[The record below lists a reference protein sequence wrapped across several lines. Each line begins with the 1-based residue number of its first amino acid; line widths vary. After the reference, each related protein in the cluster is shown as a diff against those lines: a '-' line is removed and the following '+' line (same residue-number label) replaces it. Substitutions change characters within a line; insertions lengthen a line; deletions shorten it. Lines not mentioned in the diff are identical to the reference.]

1 MNIAELIKNA
11 GKTAFSFEVLPP
23 LKGTGIEGLWET
35 IDTLMAYNP
44 LYINITTHRSEYCYE
59 DAGEGLWRRRWT
71 KRRPGTVAVAAAIKN
86 RYGVTPV
93 PHIVCSGCSKEET
106 EYALLDLQ
114 YLGITDLLV
123 LRGDKARHQRIF
135 TPEPD
140 GWAHALDLQGQIER
154 FNEGLFEDGSA
165 MSHKPAVPFSY
176 GVACYPEKHEEAP
189 NLQTDLH
196 WLAKKVEAGA
206 QYAVTQ
212 LFYDNTRYFDFVRQA
227 KDAGISVPI
236 LPGIKPLRRKAQLT
250 VIPQTF
256 KVDIPRELAR
266 RVDACKDDKEVEQV
280 GVEWCIRQCRELME
294 HGVPSIHFYAMGAA
308 ESIARV
314 AKEVYQK

>member
-1 MNIAELIKNA
+1 MSVINLIKNA
-11 GKTAFSFEVLPP
+11 KSTAFSFEVLPP

-35 IDTLMAYNP
+35 IDTLAEYNP

-59 DAGEGLWRRRWT
+59 DAGAGLWRRRWT

-93 PHIVCSGCSKEET
+93 PHIVCSGCNKEET

-123 LRGDKARHQRIF
+123 LRGDKAKHQRSF
-135 TPEPD
+135 TPEPN
-140 GWAHALDLQGQIER
+140 GWSHAIELQRQIER
-154 FNEGLFEDGSA
+154 FNQGMFEDGSPMA
-165 MSHKPAVPFSY
+165 HKPSEPFSY

-189 NLQTDLH
+189 NMQTDLY
-196 WLAKKVEAGA
+196 WLSQKVEQGA

-212 LFYDNTRYFDFVRQA
+212 LFYDNKRYFDFVQRA
-227 KDAGISVPI
+227 KDAGINVPI
-236 LPGIKPLRRKAQLT
+236 IPGIKPLKRKAQLA

-256 KVDIPRELAR
+256 KVDIPQELAR
-266 RVDACKDDKEVEQV
+266 QVESCKDDREVEQV
-280 GVEWCIRQCRELME
+280 GVQWCIRQCRELME
-294 HGVPSIHFYAMGAA
+294 YGVPSIHFYAMGAT
-308 ESIARV
+308 ESIAQV
-314 AKEVYQK
+314 AKEIYG

>member
-1 MNIAELIKNA
+1 MSVTDLLKNRK
-11 GKTAFSFEVLPP
+11 KTAFSFEVLPP
-23 LKGTGIEGLWET
+23 LKGSGIEGLWET
-35 IDTLMAYNP
+35 IDTLAPFNP
-44 LYINITTHRSEYCYE
+44 LYINITTHRSEYAYE
-59 DAGEGLWRRRWT
+59 EAGEGLWRRKWI

-93 PHIVCSGCSKEET
+93 PHLVCSGCNREET

-123 LRGDKARHQRIF
+123 LRGDKARHQRTF
-135 TPEPD
+135 NPEPD
-140 GWAHALDLQGQIER
+140 GWPHAIDLQGQIER
-154 FNEGLFEDGSA
+154 FNRGLFEDGSA
-165 MSHKPAVPFSY
+165 MERKPEKPFTY

-189 NLQTDLH
+189 NCDTDLY
-196 WLAKKVEAGA
+196 WLERKVQAGA

-212 LFYDNTRYFDFVRQA
+212 LFYDNARYFDFVRRA
-227 KDAGISVPI
+227 RERGIGVPI
-236 LPGIKPLRRKAQLT
+236 IPGIKPLRRKKQLT

-266 RVDACKDDKEVEQV
+266 RVDECGDDREVERV
-280 GVEWCIRQCRELME
+280 GVEWCIGQCRELME

-308 ESIARV
+308 DSIARI
-314 AKEVYQK
+314 AKEIY